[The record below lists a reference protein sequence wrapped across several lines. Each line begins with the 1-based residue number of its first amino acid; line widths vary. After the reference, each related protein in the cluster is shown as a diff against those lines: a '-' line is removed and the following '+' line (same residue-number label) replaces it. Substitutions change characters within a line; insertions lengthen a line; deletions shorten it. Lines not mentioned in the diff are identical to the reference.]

1 MNNTELIKKI
11 ESMSLEELWSYHKSA
26 KTASRLMDMFGVS
39 ILFIMILFYSVITL
53 IPGALIVYVMAQV
66 AASVGRTTELIED
79 RIVDLAD
86 K

>member
-11 ESMSLEELWSYHKSA
+11 ESMSLEELWTYHKSA
-26 KTASRLMDMFGVS
+26 KITSRFMDIIGIA
-39 ILFIMILFYSVITL
+39 ILFGMILFYSVITL

-66 AASVGRTTELIED
+66 AASVGRTTALIED
-79 RIVDLAD
+79 RIVDLSD